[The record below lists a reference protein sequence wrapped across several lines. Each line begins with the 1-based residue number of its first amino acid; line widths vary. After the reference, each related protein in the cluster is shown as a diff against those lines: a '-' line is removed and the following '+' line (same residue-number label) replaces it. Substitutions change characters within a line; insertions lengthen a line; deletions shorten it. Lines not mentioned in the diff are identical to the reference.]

1 MCPNLPTLYSGC
13 DGDGVFVTRGDNGV
27 GLGIPV
33 GDDQPR
39 TNSGA
44 APFFAAVAVAVAA
57 FAAVVDL
64 GRDGDDDHGVDG
76 LGGNS
81 VGNFLHEF
89 WLEKQLFSNKSLASF
104 LNLVW
109 RIPNLSL

>member
-1 MCPNLPTLYSGC
+1 MEGFQLCPNLPTLYSGC

-44 APFFAAVAVAVAA
+44 APFFAVAVAVAVAA

-81 VGNFLHEF
+81 VGNFL
-89 WLEKQLFSNKSLASF
+89 A
-104 LNLVW
+104 
-109 RIPNLSL
+109 